1 MTRKEIKSVSLL
13 YKTNTV
19 SYTSKKIAVF
29 PGSFDPITLGHVD
42 IINRALPLFD
52 TIIIAIGSNATKKH
66 MWSLQDRKTAIEQL
80 FNNNNNA
87 IKVATYDGLTAT
99 FCKSQGAQ
107 FILRGLRNST
117 DFEYEQ
123 TIAQA
128 NDKVNGIDSVF
139 IISSPEYGFISSS
152 IVRDIARNG
161 GDYSKLVP

>member
-1 MTRKEIKSVSLL
+1 MS
-13 YKTNTV
+13 N
-19 SYTSKKIAVF
+19 TSKKIAVF

-52 TIIIAIGSNATKKH
+52 TIIIAIGSNAAKNH
-66 MWSLQDRKTAIEQL
+66 MWSLEQRKATIESL
-80 FNNNNNA
+80 FENNDT
-87 IKVATYDGLTAT
+87 IKVATYQGLTAS
-99 FCKSQGAQ
+99 FCKNQGAQ

-128 NDKVNGIDSVF
+128 NDKVNGIESVF

>member
-1 MTRKEIKSVSLL
+1 MS
-13 YKTNTV
+13 N
-19 SYTSKKIAVF
+19 TSKKIAVF
-29 PGSFDPITLGHVD
+29 PGSFDPITLGHID

-52 TIIIAIGSNATKKH
+52 TIIIAIGSNAAKNH
-66 MWSLQDRKTAIEQL
+66 MWSLEQRKATIESL
-80 FNNNNNA
+80 FENNDA
-87 IKVATYDGLTAT
+87 IKVATYQGLTAS
-99 FCKSQGAQ
+99 FCKNQGAQ

-139 IISSPEYGFISSS
+139 IISSPAYGFISSS

-161 GDYSKLVP
+161 GNYSKLVP